1 LQEKR
6 AGDESQMAEKPL
18 TIGDK
23 VCILGNAK
31 GRCWEYGF
39 IADIEN
45 GEALINYG
53 DAITYIFGMGIRKPL
68 SQLEKVN

>member
-1 LQEKR
+1 MQVQE
-6 AGDESQMAEKPL
+6 L
-18 TIGDK
+18 TIGTK
-23 VCILGNAK
+23 VRILGNAK
-31 GRCWEYGF
+31 DTCWEYGY
-39 IADIEN
+39 IADITN